1 MLGIGVVSSQQNSY
15 QVYGFITDSTSGEA
29 LIGANVFIR
38 ETGQGMAT
46 DNNGYYVLSGIQS
59 EVVELVVS
67 YVGYQQYY
75 QPLNFMSQNSQNINV
90 ALKPE
95 TIELM
100 QVDVTAEK
108 IERLNRIEPSRVN
121 LSPRILKAQ
130 PSLAEP
136 DIFRTIQSLPG
147 VLTTSAFSTGL
158 IIIGG
163 NTDQNLILHKLR

>member
-75 QPLNFMSQNSQNINV
+75 QPLNFMSQNSQNINGSQ
-90 ALKPE
+90 
-95 TIELM
+95 T
-100 QVDVTAEK
+100 
-108 IERLNRIEPSRVN
+108 RNY
-121 LSPRILKAQ
+121 
-130 PSLAEP
+130 
-136 DIFRTIQSLPG
+136 
-147 VLTTSAFSTGL
+147 
-158 IIIGG
+158 
-163 NTDQNLILHKLR
+163 